1 MTFCARSP
9 ARLPGFFMERH
20 DGHEKEGRQEVLMG
34 GRTSATRPKGNG
46 PGWGGPSKGVRRGD
60 GREAYTAD
68 TQPSPDAKRAGHEV
82 AAEIRARIAEHK
94 DAILDAQ
101 LARAKDA
108 LNPSGH
114 AAAVDLLNRIMPPV
128 SKIELSEATPDQMTD
143 EQLAAIASRGRAT
156 ATGKA
161 SD

>member
-1 MTFCARSP
+1 
-9 ARLPGFFMERH
+9 
-20 DGHEKEGRQEVLMG
+20 MG

-46 PGWGGPSKGVRRGD
+46 PGHGGPAKGARRGD
-60 GREAYTAD
+60 GRAAFTPEA
-68 TQPSPDAKRAGHEV
+68 QPSPDAKRAGHEV

-114 AAAVDLLNRIMPPV
+114 AAAVDLLNRIMPPESKQTV
-128 SKIELSEATPDQMTD
+128 SGDADAP
-143 EQLAAIASRGRAT
+143 LAFTIVTGVPRAE
-156 ATGKA
+156 
-161 SD
+161 D

>member
-1 MTFCARSP
+1 
-9 ARLPGFFMERH
+9 MEKH
-20 DGHEKEGRQEVLMG
+20 DGHEKEGRQEILMG
-34 GRTSATRPKGNG
+34 GRTSATRPKGSG
-46 PGWGGPSKGVRRGD
+46 PGWGGPAKGARRGD
-60 GREAYTAD
+60 GRAAYTAD

-114 AAAVDLLNRIMPPV
+114 AAAVDLLNRIMPPESKQTV
-128 SKIELSEATPDQMTD
+128 SGDADAP
-143 EQLAAIASRGRAT
+143 LAFTIVTGVPRAE
-156 ATGKA
+156 
-161 SD
+161 D

>member
-1 MTFCARSP
+1 
-9 ARLPGFFMERH
+9 
-20 DGHEKEGRQEVLMG
+20 MG

-46 PGWGGPSKGVRRGD
+46 PGYGGPAKGARRGNGRD
-60 GREAYTAD
+60 GFTSEA
-68 TQPSPDAKRAGHEV
+68 QPLPEAKKAGHEV
-82 AAEIRARIAEHK
+82 AAEIRAKIAEHK
-94 DAILDAQ
+94 EAILDAQ

-108 LNPSGH
+108 KNPSGH

-156 ATGKA
+156 VAGKA
-161 SD
+161 QD

>member
-1 MTFCARSP
+1 
-9 ARLPGFFMERH
+9 MERH

-46 PGWGGPSKGVRRGD
+46 PGYGGPAKGVRRGD
-60 GREAYTAD
+60 GREAFTPEA
-68 TQPSPDAKRAGHEV
+68 QPSPDAKRAGHEV
-82 AAEIRARIAEHK
+82 AAEIRAKIAEHK

-114 AAAVDLLNRIMPPV
+114 AAAVDLLNRIMPPESKQTV
-128 SKIELSEATPDQMTD
+128 SGDADAP
-143 EQLAAIASRGRAT
+143 LAFTIVTGVPRAE
-156 ATGKA
+156 
-161 SD
+161 D

>member
-1 MTFCARSP
+1 
-9 ARLPGFFMERH
+9 
-20 DGHEKEGRQEVLMG
+20 MG
-34 GRTSATRPKGNG
+34 GRTSATRKGNG
-46 PGWGGPSKGVRRGD
+46 PGYGGPAKGARRGN
-60 GREAYTAD
+60 GRAAYTAD

-82 AAEIRARIAEHK
+82 AAEIRAKIAARK
-94 DAILDAQ
+94 DEILEAQ
-101 LARAKDA
+101 LARATDEH
-108 LNPSGH
+108 NPSGH

-161 SD
+161 PD

>member
-1 MTFCARSP
+1 
-9 ARLPGFFMERH
+9 
-20 DGHEKEGRQEVLMG
+20 MG
-34 GRTSATRPKGNG
+34 GRTSATRKGNG
-46 PGWGGPSKGVRRGD
+46 PGYGGPAKGARRGN

-82 AAEIRARIAEHK
+82 AAEIRAKIAARK
-94 DAILDAQ
+94 DEILEAQ
-101 LARAKDA
+101 LARATDEH
-108 LNPSGH
+108 NPSGH

-161 SD
+161 PD

>member
-1 MTFCARSP
+1 
-9 ARLPGFFMERH
+9 MEKH
-20 DGHEKEGRQEVLMG
+20 DGHEAQGRQEILMG
-34 GRTSATRPKGNG
+34 GRTSATRKGNG
-46 PGWGGPSKGVRRGD
+46 PGYGGPAKGARRGN
-60 GREAYTAD
+60 GRAAYTAD

-82 AAEIRARIAEHK
+82 AAEIRAKIAEHK
-94 DAILDAQ
+94 DEILEAQ

-156 ATGKA
+156 STGKA
-161 SD
+161 PD

>member
-1 MTFCARSP
+1 
-9 ARLPGFFMERH
+9 
-20 DGHEKEGRQEVLMG
+20 MG

-46 PGWGGPSKGVRRGD
+46 PGYGGPAKGARRGNGRD
-60 GREAYTAD
+60 GFTSEA
-68 TQPSPDAKRAGHEV
+68 QPLPDAKRAGHEV
-82 AAEIRARIAEHK
+82 AAEIRARIAKEK

-101 LARAKDA
+101 LARAKDEK
-108 LNPSGH
+108 NPSGH

-143 EQLAAIASRGRAT
+143 EELAAIASRGRAT

-161 SD
+161 QD